1 MAERVL
7 VTGGAGF
14 IGSHIADGYLAGG
27 FEVVV
32 LDNLSS
38 GRRENVP
45 RGAEFIEAD
54 IRSEKA
60 RQALARGGFTVLNHH
75 AAQMD
80 VRVSVDDPM
89 FDADTNIMGLLNL
102 LQGARDGEVEQVV
115 FASSGGV
122 VYGESDALPHPE
134 TAPKLP
140 VSPYGVSKLTS
151 EYYLAAYAQM
161 HGLRAVSLR
170 YANVFGPRQSP
181 HGEAGVVAIFG
192 SRILRGTELTIYGDG
207 AQTRDYVFVGDVAR
221 ANMVATRWT
230 PPKVTSLDDLA
241 FNVGTGV
248 ETTVNE
254 LAQSMIAAAG
264 ATVRVRHAA
273 ARPGELQRSAVD
285 ATKAGGDLGWRPT
298 MTLSDGLRQTYE
310 WIAEEAA

>member
-14 IGSHIADGYLAGG
+14 IGSHIADGYLAEG
-27 FEVVV
+27 FEVAV

-38 GRRENVP
+38 GRRENVS
-45 RGAEFIEAD
+45 RDAEFIEAD

-60 RQALARGGFTVLNHH
+60 RQAIARGGFTVLNHH

-102 LQGARDGEVEQVV
+102 LQGARDGEVERVV

-170 YANVFGPRQSP
+170 YANVYGPRQSP

-192 SRILRGTELTIYGDG
+192 SRLLRGTELTIYGDG
-207 AQTRDYVFVGDVAR
+207 AQTRDYVFVGDVMR

-230 PPKVTSLDDLA
+230 PPGVTSLDDLA

-254 LAQSMIAAAG
+254 LAQSLIAAAG
-264 ATVRVRHAA
+264 AKVRVRHAP

-285 ATKAGGDLGWRPT
+285 ATKAGKDLGWRPT